1 MNLMKRKQEIEARLT
16 EIRGL
21 ANNETDVEKLTA
33 FETEVDKLQEERAMI
48 EKKMNIASKR
58 ILDAAGVDYIKLD
71 RIVDVNVN
79 I

>member
-33 FETEVDKLQEERAMI
+33 FETEVDKLQEERSMI
-48 EKKMNIASKR
+48 EKKLEVQEWKKDN
-58 ILDAAGVDYIKLD
+58 
-71 RIVDVNVN
+71 
-79 I
+79 

>member
-48 EKKMNIASKR
+48 EKKMNIALPRASNSSFD
-58 ILDAAGVDYIKLD
+58 LDFVSVT
-71 RIVDVNVN
+71 IVGL
-79 I
+79 

>member
-48 EKKMNIASKR
+48 EKKMNIASKS
-58 ILDAAGVDYIKLD
+58 DY
-71 RIVDVNVN
+71 
-79 I
+79 